1 METTHAVYRRMPR
14 QMIVAQEGFPFI
26 AIALGGAIVL
36 WLTGLVL
43 GAGFMLALA
52 AFVALFFRNPERT
65 PPEGSDKVVAPADG
79 RILSVEE
86 GVSAPHIGRPATKVS
101 IFMSVM
107 NVHINRFP
115 VTARVKGAFYTAG
128 NFFVASLDKAS
139 EHNERHALVLD
150 DGCGREFV
158 MVQIAGLVAR
168 RIVCYLKPGDTI
180 KRGERFGLI
189 RFGSRVD
196 LYLPP
201 DIRIEVRAGE
211 RTRAGET
218 VIGRV
223 S

>member
-1 METTHAVYRRMPR
+1 MPR
-14 QMIVAQEGFPFI
+14 QMMIAQEGFPFI
-26 AIALGGAIVL
+26 AIALGGALML
-36 WLTGLVL
+36 WLTGLAW
-43 GAGFMLALA
+43 GAAFMLALA
-52 AFVALFFRNPERT
+52 AFVAFFFRNPKRT
-65 PPEGSDKVVAPADG
+65 PPEGNDKIVAPADG
-79 RILSVEE
+79 RIISVEP
-86 GVSAPHIGRPATKVS
+86 GVSAPHTGRTSTKVS
-101 IFMSVM
+101 IFMSVL

-115 VTARVKGAFYTAG
+115 LTARVVGAFYNAG
-128 NFFVASLDKAS
+128 KFFVASLDKAS
-139 EHNERHALVLD
+139 EQNERLALVLD

-168 RIVCYLKPGDTI
+168 RIVCYLKDGDTL

-201 DIRIEVRAGE
+201 DIRVGAKVGD

>member
-1 METTHAVYRRMPR
+1 MPR

-26 AIALGGAIVL
+26 AIALGGAFVL
-36 WLTGLVL
+36 WLTGLGW
-43 GAGFMLALA
+43 GALFMIALA
-52 AFVALFFRNPERT
+52 AFVAFFFRNPDRN
-65 PPEGSDKVVAPADG
+65 PPEGNDKVVAPADG

-86 GVSAPHIGRPATKVS
+86 GVSAPHTGRPSTKVS

-115 VTARVKGAFYTAG
+115 ITARVKDAFYSPG
-128 NFFVASLDKAS
+128 KFFVASLDKAS

-150 DGCGREFV
+150 DGNGREFV

-168 RIVCYLKPGDTI
+168 RIICYLKPGETLP
-180 KRGERFGLI
+180 RGERYGLI

-201 DIRIEVRAGE
+201 DVGVQVRAGQ

-223 S
+223 P